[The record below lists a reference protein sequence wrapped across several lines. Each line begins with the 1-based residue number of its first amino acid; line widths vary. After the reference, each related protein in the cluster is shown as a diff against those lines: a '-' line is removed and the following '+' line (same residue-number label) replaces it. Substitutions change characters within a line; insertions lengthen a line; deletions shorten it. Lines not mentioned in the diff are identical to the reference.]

1 MRDGSGGAAGPG
13 SGLGPVVVAWESA
26 PGAIAS
32 MVRERPGGPVV
43 IGVGGPVGAGKSALA
58 ARLGGCVL
66 ATDDYLPD
74 YDVVDYE
81 RRDLPESADFARLAR
96 DLASLRAGRATR
108 VPVWSFQTHRR
119 EGEREVTPP
128 TAGARA
134 QMIVVEGIHALH
146 GSIRGTLDLAVFVA
160 AGPGVRWERWAHL
173 ERTGARGWGEVV
185 AREYFDRVAEPT
197 FARYQEEYLAS
208 SHVVVLNETGRP
220 GNA

>member
-1 MRDGSGGAAGPG
+1 MLEWA
-13 SGLGPVVVAWESA
+13 SA

-32 MVRERPGGPVV
+32 MVAGRTGGPVV

-74 YDVVDYE
+74 YEVVEYE

-96 DLASLRAGRATR
+96 DLASLRAGRPTR

-128 TAGARA
+128 PLGTRESV
-134 QMIVVEGIHALH
+134 IVVEGIHALH
-146 GSIRGTLDLAVFVA
+146 GSIRGVLDLAVFVA
-160 AGPGVRWERWAHL
+160 AGRGVRWERWAHL
-173 ERTGARGWGEVV
+173 ERTGVRGWGEVV

-197 FARYQEEYLAS
+197 FARYHEEYLAS
-208 SHVVVLNETGRP
+208 SHVVVLNEDGRP
-220 GNA
+220 GSA

>member
-1 MRDGSGGAAGPG
+1 MQGGLGGAAGPG
-13 SGLGPVVVAWESA
+13 SGPGPVVVAWEGA
-26 PGAIAS
+26 PVAIAS
-32 MVRERPGGPVV
+32 MVGERSGGPVV

-74 YDVVDYE
+74 YDVVEYE

-96 DLASLRAGRATR
+96 DLASLRAGRPTR

-119 EGEREVTPP
+119 EGEREVNPP
-128 TAGARA
+128 PAGAHE

-146 GSIRGTLDLAVFVA
+146 GTIRRVLDLAVFVA

-197 FARYQEEYLAS
+197 FARYQQEYLAS

-220 GNA
+220 GIA